1 MDMASGTATA
11 VNATSGVEPV
21 SVRATPLIAAA
32 YVAALAY
39 VWMEAFLRY
48 FATNTTLLANLVL
61 FNARDGDIAAMW
73 LTMGIVAAVA
83 FGIAFLAFRRKAS
96 VGSLTLW
103 TVLLIVSAIVAPLI
117 GEIGTPI
124 GI

>member
-1 MDMASGTATA
+1 MASETATA
-11 VNATSGVEPV
+11 RNATSGGEFI
-21 SVRATPLIAAA
+21 SLRATPLIAAT

-48 FATNTTLLANLVL
+48 FATNTTLLANLML
-61 FNARDGDIAAMW
+61 WSARDGDIAAMW
-73 LTMGIVAAVA
+73 LTMGVVAAVA
-83 FGIAFLAFRRKAS
+83 FGVAFLAFRRKAS
-96 VGSLTLW
+96 VGSLSLW

>member
-1 MDMASGTATA
+1 MATQTAKA
-11 VNATSGVEPV
+11 MHATSGEE
-21 SVRATPLIAAA
+21 SISLRATPLIAAA

-73 LTMGIVAAVA
+73 LTMGVVAAVA

-103 TVLLIVSAIVAPLI
+103 TVLLTVSAILAPLI